1 MAWAY
6 AELAKEAAKRGG
18 PTALRAFY
26 TGRGIIIG
34 GAVTSAPIAG
44 TVAYDKWSKRRTAGS
59 SRTVNPSRPSLVP
72 GQRPNWNRLF
82 TNFYTLGSQPPGQE
96 GRALR

>member
-34 GAVTSAPIAG
+34 GAITSASIAG
-44 TVAYDKWSKRRTAGS
+44 TVAYDKWSKRRTAAAAAAAAAAETASDATTEPPAAGDTRSGQPADS
-59 SRTVNPSRPSLVP
+59 SRTD
-72 GQRPNWNRLF
+72 RL
-82 TNFYTLGSQPPGQE
+82 LQ
-96 GRALR
+96 

>member
-34 GAVTSAPIAG
+34 GAITSASIAG
-44 TVAYDKWSKRRTAGS
+44 TVAYDKWSKRRTAAAVETASDATTETPAAGDTRSGRPADS
-59 SRTVNPSRPSLVP
+59 SRTD
-72 GQRPNWNRLF
+72 RL
-82 TNFYTLGSQPPGQE
+82 L
-96 GRALR
+96 